1 METTKI
7 HLSEEEMELLKNS
20 HWILTKNAI
29 IEKVVLGMA
38 GLLSQMQQKVND
50 KQSLLYREICDSS
63 GKISRGEKYGGLPY
77 VMLDYPRLFDK
88 ENIIAIRTLFWWGNF
103 CSVTLHLKGRYQFL
117 IAKKIHAEMPMLLQH
132 DLYIS
137 VSGDE
142 WNHNVSMDNYRPLN
156 SIDSIDLFG
165 ILQEAAFLKLTGVV
179 ELEQWEKME
188 GKLFTLFEA
197 LLNLGSDP
205 VEEIF

>member
-1 METTKI
+1 MDTTKI

-20 HWILTKNAI
+20 RWILTKNAV
-29 IEKVVLGMA
+29 IEKVILGMA
-38 GLLSQMQQKVND
+38 GLLTQMQQEVKEKKYLMRDIV
-50 KQSLLYREICDSS
+50 DSS

-77 VMLDYPRLFDK
+77 VMLDYPRVFDR

-103 CSVTLHLKGRYQFL
+103 CSVTLHLKGRYQLL
-117 IAKKIHAEMPMLLQH
+117 IAEKIRAEISTLLKH

-142 WNHNVSMDNYRPLN
+142 WNHNVSVDNYRPLN
-156 SIDSIDLFG
+156 SIDQKDLFI
-165 ILQEAAFLKLTGVV
+165 ILQKAAFFKLTGKV
-179 ELEQWEKME
+179 ELDQWEKME

-197 LLNLGSDP
+197 LLNLCSDSI
-205 VEEIF
+205 EEIF